1 MKWLK
6 NHYHGM
12 IRSFF
17 VSLMS
22 FFFLVLTIKAA
33 AAFGVL
39 DDGSSST
46 SVILTTIFVVLSY
59 FIGERVIMFTS
70 NGLGGMFDDWKK
82 ETDEFKN

>member
-1 MKWLK
+1 MEWLK

-33 AAFGVL
+33 AAFGFL
-39 DDGSSST
+39 DDGSTST
-46 SVILTTIFVVLSY
+46 SIILTTILVILSY
-59 FIGERVIMFTS
+59 FIGERLIMFTS
-70 NGLGGMFDDWKK
+70 NGLSGMFDDWKK
-82 ETDEFKN
+82 ETNQIKN